1 MVPTGHSSSS
11 YQTPLTEEGV
21 KAAMEAR
28 KVREANRPESR
39 RVEHESMAP
48 DSWKNVSQKKGGRR
62 TRRTRRSRR
71 ARKSKK
77 SRRARRTKRR

>member
-1 MVPTGHSSSS
+1 MVPTGHSSGS
-11 YQTPLTEEGV
+11 YQSPLTEEGV

-39 RVEHESMAP
+39 RVEYESMAH
-48 DSWKNVSQKKGGRR
+48 DSWKNVSPKKGGRK
-62 TRRTRRSRR
+62 TRRSRR